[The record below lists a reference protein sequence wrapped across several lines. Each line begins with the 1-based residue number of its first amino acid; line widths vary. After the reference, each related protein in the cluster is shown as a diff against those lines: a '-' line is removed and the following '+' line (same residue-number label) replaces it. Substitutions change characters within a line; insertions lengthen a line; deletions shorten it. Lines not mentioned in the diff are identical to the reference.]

1 MRTVCYIR
9 KDSLPDFTSESDPKV
24 PGATDA
30 AVTAWMGKQGWRSA
44 PGRLHLD
51 PDGGFYIWQ
60 EQGPKP
66 GGTHALWVSETMVRR
81 LSAERIVEAL
91 DREDVADEIRVS
103 LKIRIEERGDEYRVS
118 VVSRSSGE
126 WKRLDD

>member
-1 MRTVCYIR
+1 MT
-9 KDSLPDFTSESDPKV
+9 DFTSGSDAKV
-24 PGATDA
+24 PAETDA
-30 AVTAWMGKQGWRSA
+30 AVAAWMSNQGWRAA
-44 PGRLHLD
+44 PARWHLD

-60 EQGPKP
+60 EEGRKP
-66 GGTHALWVSETMVRR
+66 GGTHALWVSDAMVRR

-126 WKRLDD
+126 WKRLDE

>member
-1 MRTVCYIR
+1 MT
-9 KDSLPDFTSESDPKV
+9 DFTSGSSSLPSE
-24 PGATDA
+24 TDA
-30 AVTAWMGKQGWRSA
+30 AMAAWMGKQGWRSA
-44 PGRLHLD
+44 LGRLHLD

-66 GGTHALWVSETMVRR
+66 GGTHALWVSETMVKR
-81 LSAERIVEAL
+81 LSAERLVEAL

-126 WKRLDD
+126 WKRVE

>member
-1 MRTVCYIR
+1 MT
-9 KDSLPDFTSESDPKV
+9 DNSPGSSSQV
-24 PGATDA
+24 PAETDA

-44 PGRLHLD
+44 PGRWHMD
-51 PDGGFYIWQ
+51 PDGGFHIWQ
-60 EQGPKP
+60 EEGRKP
-66 GGTHALWVSETMVRR
+66 GGSHALWVSEAMVRR

-103 LKIRIEERGDEYRVS
+103 LKIRIEERGDGYRVS

-126 WKRLDD
+126 WKRLDV

>member
-1 MRTVCYIR
+1 MT
-9 KDSLPDFTSESDPKV
+9 DSGSGSSSQTPAE
-24 PGATDA
+24 TDV
-30 AVTAWMGKQGWRSA
+30 AVGAWMAKHGWRSA
-44 PGRLHLD
+44 PGRLHVD
-51 PDGGFYIWQ
+51 PDGGFHIWQ

-66 GGTHALWVSETMVRR
+66 GGTHALWVSEAMVRR

-126 WKRLDD
+126 WKRVE